1 MLKDRREGLVYLHW
15 CALTIVAVA
24 VYLGWVAFIRA
35 WPATHQVEGP
45 NFLLYLLGVVVASF
59 SVHIGGDDSSPRL
72 GQLGLIESIPHTLH
86 QLARYIAVLLA
97 LAFITRDGDLSRKF
111 LLGYI
116 VNMSLVLTL
125 ANMYFPPIIA
135 WFFFHENLMP
145 TLLVADADEVV
156 KLHDMMIAREHLG
169 IKIVGWVG
177 NGETGA
183 EQFQL
188 PKLGGPEALRQI
200 LRENKVSQVVISQHS
215 FSPETGRSFAQC
227 AEEAGCRVRFFQHV
241 QRYFPDQPVA
251 IEQEGAFTLMAAA
264 SEPLEN
270 PLNRLLKRSLD
281 VAISLPVVLFVLP
294 PLSVVVW
301 WMQRRQSPGPL
312 IHRQY
317 RSGLDHKKFLILK
330 FRTMRELKNAAE
342 LSRQAQPDDCRIY
355 PFGRFLRRTSL
366 DEFPQ
371 FLNVLIG
378 NMSVSGPRPHLI
390 EHDEQ
395 FARIVRTYYTRQ
407 FVKPGITGLA
417 QCNGFRGEISE
428 PELLKKRISYDML
441 YIRQWTFSMDL
452 HILLQTARQVLFPPR
467 TAY

>member
-35 WPATHQVEGP
+35 WPSIHQVEGP
-45 NFLLYLLGVVVASF
+45 NFLLYLLGVIVASF

-72 GQLGLIESIPHTLH
+72 GQMGLIESIPHTLH
-86 QLARYIAVLLA
+86 QLARYVAVLLA
-97 LAFITRDGDLSRKF
+97 LAFLTRDGDLSRKF

-116 VNMSLVLTL
+116 VNMSVALTL

-177 NGETGA
+177 NGAAGA

-227 AEEAGCRVRFFQHV
+227 AEEAGCRVRFFLHV

-294 PLSVVVW
+294 PLGVVVW
-301 WMQRRQSPGPL
+301 WMQRRQSRRTADSPAIPIRPRSPE
-312 IHRQY
+312 IHHVQVSDDA
-317 RSGLDHKKFLILK
+317 RSGERDGAVQTGAGE
-330 FRTMRELKNAAE
+330 RQQD
-342 LSRQAQPDDCRIY
+342 LSVWPVPAPDEPGRVPAVPKRAHRKHERQRSPSASHRARRAVCPD
-355 PFGRFLRRTSL
+355 
-366 DEFPQ
+366 
-371 FLNVLIG
+371 
-378 NMSVSGPRPHLI
+378 RPHLLHASI
-390 EHDEQ
+390 RETRHH
-395 FARIVRTYYTRQ
+395 RT
-407 FVKPGITGLA
+407 GA
-417 QCNGFRGEISE
+417 
-428 PELLKKRISYDML
+428 M
-441 YIRQWTFSMDL
+441 
-452 HILLQTARQVLFPPR
+452 PR
-467 TAY
+467 LPR